1 VASVAIGDREAAG
14 QSVQTGLLPELAEV
28 AWRPRASED
37 SLRHSER
44 VWLICTIAHVVPF
57 VAVAVLLA
65 ALKPLLLLISL
76 LALAQAWIIPE
87 LYAARGAKVL
97 RVPRRRRDAGGDRP
111 VAERT
116 ALGLLGDLVDHETRA
131 LHERTGLVVERG
143 EFGAWVLGEAGAVL
157 VRPGGRRVHCYCVRP
172 TDATLPHGDR
182 VAHLLLALRAD
193 ERGFATVANVAFCG
207 ARWRLR
213 RRLNRREREALD
225 TAI

>member
-1 VASVAIGDREAAG
+1 MAIEDREAAG

-28 AWRPRASED
+28 AWRPRESEN

-57 VAVAVLLA
+57 IAVAVLLA

-76 LALAQAWIIPE
+76 LALAQAWFIPE

-97 RVPRRRRDAGGDRP
+97 RAPRQRRDAGGDRP

-131 LHERTGLVVERG
+131 LHERTGLVIERG

-193 ERGFATVANVAFCG
+193 EGGFATVANVAFCG

-213 RRLNRREREALD
+213 RRLNRREREALNA
-225 TAI
+225 AI